1 MVNFA
6 MEVVIQRAN
15 IPVGK
20 SFDLVSAAGNYR
32 RATLETQKW
41 CSPVQQRFPSFI
53 PLSPQNASSSPFHS
67 RLSLSFQLPDRV
79 QFLERIK
86 SRNYKIKILGLLRLI
101 TFQYLHTYFEN
112 LYSLVSL

>member
-41 CSPVQQRFPSFI
+41 CSPVRQRFPSFI
-53 PLSPQNASSSPFHS
+53 PSPFYS
-67 RLSLSFQLPDRV
+67 RLSLDLDFNSE
-79 QFLERIK
+79 LEPIP
-86 SRNYKIKILGLLRLI
+86 SRYNENSENSGLQR
-101 TFQYLHTYFEN
+101 
-112 LYSLVSL
+112 

>member
-41 CSPVQQRFPSFI
+41 CSPVRQRFPSFI
-53 PLSPQNASSSPFHS
+53 PSPFYS
-67 RLSLSFQLPDRV
+67 PPPYLSISISILSWN
-79 QFLERIK
+79 QFLRGYNEN
-86 SRNYKIKILGLLRLI
+86 SENSGLQR
-101 TFQYLHTYFEN
+101 
-112 LYSLVSL
+112 

>member
-53 PLSPQNASSSPFHS
+53 PLPPQMPLPL
-67 RLSLSFQLPDRV
+67 LSIRAYPSHFNFLYRV